1 MTAPVETAAA
11 TGALGRSCRRRW
23 WGIPLAATLLA
34 AGWFAGTADAPPVT
48 VIAAAATA
56 LMLNGLVLASGG
68 ARWIRRPMLAVS
80 ALLDLAL
87 VTLAVAFTGS
97 GATLLLFPIVIGP
110 YVFDAGAR
118 AGRWLAATAA
128 LLSLVGRHLH
138 AIWYAPP
145 VGVAT
150 PLDLPAPAYAD
161 ALLLWL
167 AVLAL
172 FRAPAA
178 LQRRLRA
185 MRRLMEEAEQGD
197 LAVRA
202 HGAAADELGILE
214 RSFNRMLEAI
224 AATISSV
231 QREADEVAAHADT
244 LAGSAENLRRTSA
257 SAGGGATRV
266 AAQLQEQRRIA
277 ATSGGHSDRTA
288 AEAGE
293 LSGRAAALASQ
304 SRELTARATESRTRI
319 GRAGTTLVAV
329 GDDVRRSAEAVQAL
343 VPVSERIGELAV
355 TLGKLSRQTRLLAL
369 NAAIEAARAGEHGRG
384 FAVVALEVRTLAEE
398 SARTA
403 RDVAGAIADVRDGVA
418 AAAAAVRAAATRFE
432 DAGGVAA
439 EAQQALLEMLAG
451 ITDLADVV
459 ASTAATS
466 RQQAQDVAALL
477 DAIQRVGDLA
487 GGSADAAAEVAGA
500 VTEQHMAVQRLAD
513 TSLML
518 AEVAERMR
526 GSVVRFSVL
535 GRQHDTAEYA
545 AVPLR

>member
-1 MTAPVETAAA
+1 MDGAAA
-11 TGALGRSCRRRW
+11 AGALGRSCRRRW
-23 WGIPLAATLLA
+23 WGVPLTAALLA

-48 VIAAAATA
+48 VLATA
-56 LMLNGLVLASGG
+56 AGALALNSLVLAGG
-68 ARWIRRPMLAVS
+68 NARWLRRPMLPVS
-80 ALLDLAL
+80 ALVDLAL

-97 GATLLLFPIVIGP
+97 GATLLLYPIVIGP

-128 LLSLVGRHLH
+128 VLSLVGRYLH
-138 AIWYAPP
+138 AIWHAPP

-167 AVLAL
+167 AVIAL
-172 FRAPAA
+172 FRVPAA

-185 MRRLMEEAEQGD
+185 MRQVMEEAEQGD

-202 HGAAADELGILE
+202 QGAAADELGVLE

-224 AATISSV
+224 SATISAV

-244 LAGSAENLRRTSA
+244 LAGSAGDLRRTSA

-277 ATSGGHSDRTA
+277 AVSGGHSDRTA
-288 AEAGE
+288 AEAAE
-293 LSGRAAALASQ
+293 LSGRAATLAAQ
-304 SRELTARATESRTRI
+304 SRQLTSRATESRTRI

-343 VPVSERIGELAV
+343 VPVSERIGELAL
-355 TLGKLSRQTRLLAL
+355 TLGRLSRQTRLLAL

-418 AAAAAVRAAATRFE
+418 AAAEAVRAAAIRFR
-432 DAGGVAA
+432 DAGDVSA
-439 EAQQALLEMLAG
+439 EAHQALQEMLAG
-451 ITDLADVV
+451 ITGLADVV
-459 ASTAATS
+459 ESTAATS
-466 RQQAQDVAALL
+466 RQQADDVSALL
-477 DAIQRVGDLA
+477 DAMQRIGDLA
-487 GGSADAAAEVAGA
+487 SGSASAAAEVAGA

-513 TSLML
+513 TSEML
-518 AEVAERMR
+518 ADVAERLR
-526 GSVVRFSVL
+526 GSIVRFSVL
-535 GRQHDTAEYA
+535 GRRHDTAEYA
-545 AVPLR
+545 AVPHS